1 MKAANTALTTPGRR
15 SFITAL
21 GAGALAAPF
30 ALHAQPAAL
39 PAGKVWRVGILP
51 PGPMATRVT
60 QWDAF
65 RARMRE
71 LGYIEGKNLEY
82 VTRAPATEGGPAD
95 ALAEELVR
103 AGVDVIVASTTPA
116 IVSAKRATQ
125 RIPIVMCPTN
135 GDPVELGFV
144 ASLRRPGGNIT
155 GVSSMLDETTGKR
168 MQLARELVPK
178 ATRIAFLWNTSGKT
192 QFEAAGAAARQ
203 LGVRLQSLE
212 VQTAE
217 ALPAAFAAAVKER
230 AEVLMVASNGFTLSL
245 RSNITA
251 LALKH
256 RLPSVFAL
264 ALNAEAGGLLTY
276 GPSQTAYFGQAA
288 VQVDKILKGAK
299 VAELPV
305 EQPTRFDFVINQ
317 KTAKALGITV
327 PPVVLLQAERVI
339 E

>member
-1 MKAANTALTTPGRR
+1 MTHRR
-15 SFITAL
+15 RFITAL

-30 ALHAQPAAL
+30 AVRAQPATT
-39 PAGKVWRVGILP
+39 PAGKMWRVGILP
-51 PGPMATRVT
+51 PGPMATRTT

-82 VTRAPATEGGPAD
+82 VTRVPATEGGPAD

-116 IVSAKRATQ
+116 IVAAKRATQ
-125 RIPIVMCPTN
+125 RIPIVMCPSN
-135 GDPVELGFV
+135 ADPVALGFV

-155 GVSSMLDETTGKR
+155 GVSNMVDETTGKR
-168 MQLARELVPK
+168 MQLVREMVPK
-178 ATRIAFLWNTSGKT
+178 AMRIAFLWNTSGKT
-192 QFEAAGAAARQ
+192 QFEAAQAAARQ

-212 VQTAE
+212 VQTPDD
-217 ALPAAFAAAVKER
+217 LPAAFAAASKER
-230 AEVLMVASNGFTLSL
+230 AQALMVASNGFTLSV
-245 RSNITA
+245 RSTIAA

-256 RLPSVFAL
+256 RLPSIFAIES
-264 ALNAEAGGLLTY
+264 NTVAGGLMSY
-276 GPSQTAYFGQAA
+276 GSSQIGYFGQAA

-305 EQPTRFDFVINQ
+305 EQPTKFELVINL
-317 KTAKALGITV
+317 KTAKAIGISV
-327 PPVVLLQAERVI
+327 PPVVLLQAERMI